1 MLQST
6 QHLGSHLMNSLQY
19 VNVSLVLRG
28 PEMGTVLQVVYEDLM
43 GDSVKG
49 LTEVQEDNTHCS
61 IIWLEESQAFIQTG
75 RSSP

>member
-1 MLQST
+1 
-6 QHLGSHLMNSLQY
+6 
-19 VNVSLVLRG
+19 
-28 PEMGTVLQVVYEDLM
+28 MGTVLQVVYEDLM